1 MTSAMPNEIVGQ
13 LHSALQSGQIPAR
26 YVALGTQILDHLSEA
41 VTVVVMGREGSGKS
55 SLINMLLGGQF
66 ISPPA
71 GIAVC
76 EVVYGNSYQVTFG
89 WPDGTTH
96 LRTDP
101 AEQHQPPAGA
111 DRMRYA
117 LPIEALKSHSYCEI
131 QQPDD
136 PALQRDMSALAL
148 ARGQVFVWCSEG
160 FDISEQQAW
169 QGLPDGVKDHSFLA
183 LTKAD
188 RQIMKG
194 DLSERLAELED
205 VASQEFLG
213 LHPVA
218 TLHGLKARSGD
229 SLQPDLWQAS
239 GGQDLLQAIEEQVA
253 NGRAAELDQAMMLL
267 AQLGAAAPST
277 RKPDAAVQPAPPSP
291 DTEVAEQSADLLEE
305 LQTHLRSAAQ
315 DMLQDMDEG
324 KMPDADSVV
333 SRCAATLDALTDKLS
348 AADTSGK
355 TATDCL
361 LDDARDG
368 AETLTLLQVEHSTS
382 AAEDA
387 VVLLLQLKKEIGGRA
402 SR

>member
-1 MTSAMPNEIVGQ
+1 
-13 LHSALQSGQIPAR
+13 
-26 YVALGTQILDHLSEA
+26 
-41 VTVVVMGREGSGKS
+41 
-55 SLINMLLGGQF
+55 
-66 ISPPA
+66 
-71 GIAVC
+71 
-76 EVVYGNSYQVTFG
+76 
-89 WPDGTTH
+89 
-96 LRTDP
+96 
-101 AEQHQPPAGA
+101 
-111 DRMRYA
+111 
-117 LPIEALKSHSYCEI
+117 
-131 QQPDD
+131 
-136 PALQRDMSALAL
+136 
-148 ARGQVFVWCSEG
+148 VFV
-160 FDISEQQAW
+160 
-169 QGLPDGVKDHSFLA
+169 HSFLA

-277 RKPDAAVQPAPPSP
+277 RQSDAAVQPAPPSP
-291 DTEVAEQSADLLEE
+291 DTEVAEQHADLLEE
-305 LQTHLRSAAQ
+305 LQTHLQTAAQ
-315 DMLQDMDEG
+315 DMLQDMDDG

-348 AADTSGK
+348 AADTSRN
-355 TATDCL
+355 TAIDGL
-361 LDDARDG
+361 MEDARDG

-402 SR
+402 SG